1 MKREKKMI
9 ITTFIAISILT
20 IAVILLGVA
29 VICNSREIE
38 TLHKEMDAEVQNMR
52 KHILRTKLNQQ
63 AQERNNQCRSTQ
75 SNRRYS

>member
-1 MKREKKMI
+1 MSMV
-9 ITTFIAISILT
+9 TFTAIAVLS

-29 VICNSREIE
+29 VVCNNREIE
-38 TLHKEMDAEVQNMR
+38 KLHKDLDSEVQNLR
-52 KHILRTKLNQQ
+52 NRILRIKLNQQ